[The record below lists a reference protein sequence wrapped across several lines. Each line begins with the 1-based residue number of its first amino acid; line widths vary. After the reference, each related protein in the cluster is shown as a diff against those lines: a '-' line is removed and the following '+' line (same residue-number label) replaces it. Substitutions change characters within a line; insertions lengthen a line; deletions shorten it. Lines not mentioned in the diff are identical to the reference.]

1 MKNYQNKILF
11 FMSVFM
17 LHSFW
22 VSPAIVKSA
31 PPILSEES
39 LQAEKDEAEALAQGK
54 EMTPEEKKK
63 EKEEQEQKATIRDL
77 RRRQASDEKSIRV
90 RSNFFPSAIPNFEC
104 TAGDRARAR
113 LEKIVGSGGVV
124 ILGDINIASKNE
136 ANVEKN
142 EGSLKNEVNVNI
154 INEDKRRC

>member
-1 MKNYQNKILF
+1 MKNFQNKLLF
-11 FMSVFM
+11 FSSVFI

-22 VSPAIVKSA
+22 ISPAFVESA
-31 PPILSEES
+31 PPILSEEAAK
-39 LQAEKDEAEALAQGK
+39 AEQEAGQEK

-63 EKEEQEQKATIRDL
+63 EKEEEQQKATIRDL

-90 RSNFFPSAIPNFEC
+90 RSNIFPSSIPSFEC
-104 TAGDRARAR
+104 TAADRARAR

-136 ANVEKN
+136 ANVGKN